1 MIRIAENAGF
11 CFGVRRAC
19 GMIEAAAESG
29 KKVYCLGEP
38 IHNRIYNTA
47 LEKKGVVILSDDGSV
62 LPNDGM
68 VFIRTHGISKNL
80 LDKIILNCPEYTDA
94 TCPFV
99 LRIHDIV
106 KAESEKGRF
115 AVILGDEGHPEIKGI
130 VSYAS
135 AGYRV
140 FSRAVDAAEFVK
152 TSFSD
157 EKSFFATVQTTF
169 CKEEWKL
176 FENILQKLYTN
187 PNIFDTIC
195 NVTSVRQEEADR
207 LTKDC
212 DAAIVVG
219 GLKSSNTRKLYD
231 IAKNNC
237 QNTILTENAA
247 GLKNNLN
254 QLKNKNNIIIIAGA
268 STPSDVIQEVYKT
281 MAELLNDEL
290 SFAEMLDQSFKTLN
304 TGERVVGVISAVSPA
319 EIKVDLGTKHTGIL
333 PYDEIVTEGS
343 IDLEKEYHVGDSI
356 EVMCLKFSDVEGT
369 VMLSKKRLDE
379 DKYLA
384 AVADA
389 AESGDILHGTVKD
402 IVKGGV
408 IVSVNGVRIFVPAS
422 QCGPEGMDLETL
434 KNQKV
439 PVKVF
444 EYNAQRKRAR
454 GSIRA
459 AKRTE
464 RKQKLDEFY
473 ATLSV
478 GQKITGTIRSITS
491 YGVFVNLGAAD
502 GMVHITDLFWGRPK
516 NPADA
521 FKIGDTIDVY
531 IKSVDREKERI
542 SLGYKTDENNPW
554 NIFNSKY
561 KIGDT
566 VNVTVVSIMPFGAF
580 AEIIPGVDGLIHCS
594 QIAEKFV
601 QNPASVLK
609 IGDKVDV
616 KIIGIE
622 DERNRISLSIKAI
635 IAPEAYEADVKAAEE
650 RAARKAEAEAEKS
663 DEE

>member
-1 MIRIAENAGF
+1 MIKIADSAGF
-11 CFGVRRAC
+11 CFGVKRAC
-19 GMIEAAAESG
+19 KMIEDAAECN
-29 KKVYCLGEP
+29 KVYCLGEP
-38 IHNRIYNTA
+38 IHNRIYNA
-47 LEKKGVVILSDDGSV
+47 KLEQKGVTILPDDGSV
-62 LPNDGM
+62 LPSDGLL
-68 VFIRTHGISKNL
+68 FIRTHGVTKEIL
-80 LDKIILNCPEYTDA
+80 AKIQASCPGYTDA

-99 LRIHDIV
+99 RRIYEIV
-106 KAESEKGRF
+106 KNESAKGRF
-115 AVILGDEGHPEIKGI
+115 AIILGDSNHPEVRGI

-135 AGYRV
+135 AGCRV
-140 FSRAVDAAEFVK
+140 FPDAKSAIDFVK
-152 TSFSD
+152 NTFFD
-157 EKSFFATVQTTF
+157 ENSFFAAVQTTF
-169 CKEEWKL
+169 SKEEWKL
-176 FENILQKLYTN
+176 FENNLRKLYTN

-195 NVTSVRQEEADR
+195 NVTSVRQEETDK
-207 LTKDC
+207 LTKNC

-219 GLKSSNTRKLYD
+219 GLKSSNTKKLYD
-231 IAKNNC
+231 IAHSNC
-237 QNTILTENAA
+237 ANTVMIESASDLT
-247 GLKNNLN
+247 GYTN
-254 QLKNKNNIIIIAGA
+254 QLKKSHNIIVIAGA
-268 STPSDVIQEVYKT
+268 STPSDIIQEVYKT
-281 MAELLNDEL
+281 MAELLNEEL
-290 SFAEMLDQSFKTLN
+290 SFAELLDQSFKTLN

-343 IDLEKEYHVGDSI
+343 VDLEKEYHVGDSI

-384 AVADA
+384 AVSEA
-389 AESGDILHGTVKD
+389 AESGEILHGTVKE

-408 IVSVNGVRIFVPAS
+408 IVTVNGVRIFVPAS
-422 QCGPEGMDLETL
+422 QCGPEGMELETL

-454 GSIRA
+454 GSIRS
-459 AKRTE
+459 AKRAE
-464 RKQKLDEFY
+464 RKQKLNNFY
-473 ATLSV
+473 ASLSE

-491 YGVFVNLGAAD
+491 YGVFVNLGDAD
-502 GMVHITDLFWGRPK
+502 GMVHITDLFWGRPR
-516 NPADA
+516 NPAEA
-521 FKIGDTIDVY
+521 FKIGDQIDVY
-531 IKSVDREKERI
+531 VKSVDREKERI
-542 SLGYKTDENNPW
+542 SLGYKTEENNPW
-554 NIFNSKY
+554 NIFNNTY
-561 KIGDT
+561 KLGDV
-566 VNVTVVSIMPFGAF
+566 VNATVVSIMPFGAF

-622 DERNRISLSIKAI
+622 DERNRISLSIKAV
-635 IAPEAYEADVKAAEE
+635 IAPEAYEADLRAAEE
-650 RAARKAEAEAEKS
+650 RAAKKAAEA

>member
-1 MIRIAENAGF
+1 MIKIADNAGF
-11 CFGVRRAC
+11 CFGVKRAC
-19 GMIEAAAESG
+19 EMIERAADSAE
-29 KKVYCLGEP
+29 KVYCLGEP
-38 IHNRIYNTA
+38 IHNRNYNA
-47 LEKKGVVILSDDGSV
+47 MLESKGVTILPDDASI
-62 LPNDGM
+62 LPSEGTL
-68 VFIRTHGISKNL
+68 FIRTHGVPQGISE
-80 LDKIILNCPEYTDA
+80 KIRSSCVNFVDA

-99 LRIHDIV
+99 LRIYKIV
-106 KAESEKGRF
+106 KEESAKGRF
-115 AVILGDEGHPEIKGI
+115 AIILGDSNHPEVKGI

-135 AGYRV
+135 AGCRV
-140 FSRAVDAAEFVK
+140 FSRAAEAAEFAK
-152 TSFSD
+152 NNFSD
-157 EKSFFATVQTTF
+157 KNLFFAAVQTTF
-169 CKEEWKL
+169 SKEEWKL
-176 FENILQKLYTN
+176 FENILKTLYTN
-187 PNIFDTIC
+187 PNLFDTIC
-195 NVTSVRQEEADR
+195 NVTSVRQEETDR
-207 LTKDC
+207 LTKSC

-219 GLKSSNTRKLYD
+219 GLKSSNTKKLYD
-231 IAKNNC
+231 IAVKNC
-237 QNTILTENAA
+237 PNTIMTENASA
-247 GLKNNLN
+247 LAPHFDKLKNSHNM
-254 QLKNKNNIIIIAGA
+254 IIIAGA

-281 MAELLNDEL
+281 MAELLNEEL

-333 PYDEIVTEGS
+333 PYDEIVTEGN
-343 IDLEKEYHVGDSI
+343 IDLEKEYHVGDTI
-356 EVMCLKFSDVEGT
+356 DVMCLKFSDVEGT

-384 AVADA
+384 AVSEA
-389 AESGDILHGTVKD
+389 AESGEILHGTVKEV
-402 IVKGGV
+402 VKGGV
-408 IVSVNGVRIFVPAS
+408 IVTVNGVRIFVPAS

-454 GSIRA
+454 GSIRS

-464 RKQKLDEFY
+464 RKQKLNEFY
-473 ATLSV
+473 ATLSE

-491 YGVFVNLGAAD
+491 YGVFVNLGDAD
-502 GMVHITDLFWGRPK
+502 GMVHISDLFWGRPR

-521 FKIGDTIDVY
+521 FKVGDSIDVY
-531 IKSVDREKERI
+531 VKSVDREKERI
-542 SLGYKTDENNPW
+542 SLGYKTEENNPW
-554 NIFNSKY
+554 NIFNNNY
-561 KIGDT
+561 KLGDT

-609 IGDKVDV
+609 IGDKVDA

-622 DERNRISLSIKAI
+622 DERNRISLSIKAV
-635 IAPEAYEADVKAAEE
+635 IAPEAYEADLRAAEE
-650 RAARKAEAEAEKS
+650 KAAKKAAAEAEADAE
-663 DEE
+663 

>member
-1 MIRIAENAGF
+1 MIKIAESAGF
-11 CFGVRRAC
+11 CFGVKRAC
-19 GMIEAAAESG
+19 TMIENAADSNE
-29 KKVYCLGEP
+29 KVYCLGEP
-38 IHNRIYNTA
+38 IHNRIYTSA
-47 LEKKGVVILSDDGSV
+47 LEKKGVVILPDDGSV
-62 LPNDGM
+62 LPTDGKLF
-68 VFIRTHGISKNL
+68 VRTHGVPLEL
-80 LDKIILNCPEYTDA
+80 LEKLKQNNCNFTDA

-106 KAESEKGRF
+106 RQESQKNRF
-115 AVILGDEGHPEIKGI
+115 AIIMGDNEHPEVKGI

-135 AGYRV
+135 SGYRV
-140 FSRAVDAAEFVK
+140 FSKADEAIEFVK
-152 TSFSD
+152 STFND
-157 EKSFFATVQTTF
+157 TNDFFATVQTTF
-169 CKEEWKL
+169 SKEEWKQFANNL
-176 FENILQKLYTN
+176 KKLYTN

-195 NVTSVRQEEADR
+195 NVTSKRQEEAHR
-207 LTKDC
+207 LTIDC

-219 GLKSSNTRKLYD
+219 GLKSSNTRKLFD
-231 IAKNNC
+231 IASANC
-237 QNTILTENAA
+237 KSTLLIENASELPKHKNR
-247 GLKNNLN
+247 LKAA
-254 QLKNKNNIIIIAGA
+254 KKIIIIAGA

-281 MAELLNDEL
+281 MAELQNEEL

-333 PYDEIVTEGS
+333 PYDEIVNEGS
-343 IDLEKEYHVGDSI
+343 VDLEKEFHVGDSI
-356 EVMCLKFSDVEGT
+356 EVMCLKFSDLEGT

-379 DKYLA
+379 DKNLA
-384 AVADA
+384 VVSEA
-389 AESGDILHGTVKD
+389 AESGEILHGTVKE

-408 IVSVNGVRIFVPAS
+408 IVTVNGVRIFVPAS

-454 GSIRA
+454 GSIRS
-459 AKRTE
+459 AKRFE
-464 RKQKLDEFY
+464 RKQKLNDFY
-473 ATLSV
+473 ATLTE

-491 YGVFVNLGAAD
+491 YGVFVNLGDAD

-516 NPADA
+516 NPAEV
-521 FKIGDTIDVY
+521 FKIGDSIDVY
-531 IKSVDREKERI
+531 VKSVDREKERI
-542 SLGYKTDENNPW
+542 SLGYKNEENNPW
-554 NIFNSKY
+554 TIFKGNY
-561 KIGDT
+561 NVGDN

-609 IGDKVDV
+609 IGDKVDA
-616 KIIGIE
+616 KIIAIE

-635 IAPEAYEADVKAAEE
+635 IAPEAYEADLKAAEE
-650 RAARKAEAEAEKS
+650 KADEAVSEEAKQE
-663 DEE
+663 

>member
-1 MIRIAENAGF
+1 MIRIAESAGF
-11 CFGVRRAC
+11 CFGVKRAC
-19 GMIEAAAESG
+19 KMIEAAADSNE
-29 KKVYCLGEP
+29 KVYCLGEP
-38 IHNRIYNTA
+38 IHNRNYTSA
-47 LEKKGVVILSDDGSV
+47 LEKKGVIILPDDGSV
-62 LPNDGM
+62 LPTDGRLF
-68 VFIRTHGISKNL
+68 VRTHGIPLEVLQKLRQN
-80 LDKIILNCPEYTDA
+80 NCSFTDA

-106 KAESEKGRF
+106 RQESQKKRF
-115 AVILGDEGHPEIKGI
+115 AVIMGDNEHPEVKGI

-135 AGYRV
+135 SGYRV
-140 FSRAVDAAEFVK
+140 FSKADEAIEFVK
-152 TSFSD
+152 SMFNDTND
-157 EKSFFATVQTTF
+157 FFATVQTTF
-169 CKEEWKL
+169 SKEEWKQFANNL
-176 FENILQKLYTN
+176 KKLYTN

-195 NVTSVRQEEADR
+195 NVTSKRQEEAYR
-207 LTKDC
+207 LTLDC

-219 GLKSSNTRKLYD
+219 GLKSSNTRKLFD
-231 IAKNNC
+231 IAGANCKN
-237 QNTILTENAA
+237 TLLIENAFELLEHKKRLETA
-247 GLKNNLN
+247 K
-254 QLKNKNNIIIIAGA
+254 KIIIIAGA

-281 MAELLNDEL
+281 MAELLNEEL

-333 PYDEIVTEGS
+333 PYDEIVNEGS
-343 IDLEKEYHVGDSI
+343 IDLEKEFHVGDSI
-356 EVMCLKFSDVEGT
+356 EVMCLKFSDLEGT

-379 DKYLA
+379 DKNLA
-384 AVADA
+384 VVSAA
-389 AESGDILHGTVKD
+389 AESGEILHGTVKE

-408 IVSVNGVRIFVPAS
+408 IVTVNGVRIFVPAS

-454 GSIRA
+454 GSIRS
-459 AKRTE
+459 AKRFE
-464 RKQKLDEFY
+464 RKQKLNDFY
-473 ATLSV
+473 ATLTE

-491 YGVFVNLGAAD
+491 YGVFVNLGDAD
-502 GMVHITDLFWGRPK
+502 GMVHISDLFWGRPK
-516 NPADA
+516 NPAEV
-521 FKIGDTIDVY
+521 FKIGDSIDVY

-542 SLGYKTDENNPW
+542 SLGYKNEENNPW
-554 NIFNSKY
+554 TIFNNNY
-561 KIGDT
+561 KVGDN

-609 IGDKVDV
+609 IGDKVDA
-616 KIIGIE
+616 KIIAIE

-635 IAPEAYEADVKAAEE
+635 IAPEAYEADLKAAEE
-650 RAARKAEAEAEKS
+650 NVKEAVS
-663 DEE
+663 EETEQE